1 MTFHRIFQKCNDKF
15 DYRYTESMEK
25 ENLET
30 KESYKISPSK
40 ASEISENSV
49 QGQRP
54 TPIFTAEKDQSFL
67 ARTLKHVERADDE
80 ETVRLFLMQKSKH
93 TVRAYRRVC
102 DEFIEFLNDSGRTLK
117 LASVEDV
124 LNFCSFKNSCANAT
138 VVQRAAIIKAL
149 FAFGVKAGRL
159 TNNPA
164 ILLKLKRVQNKISER
179 NLSEDEVK
187 AMIAGTKSLR
197 DRAFLKLL
205 YVSGCRRF
213 EILNLNLEHCKERED
228 GSAKITVLGKG
239 GKARTIIVSSSVWST
254 VKEMMGEDRKSRDP
268 VFEVGYGKMKS
279 RMSES
284 TAYNIVKRAA
294 IRAGILRKVSPHFL
308 RHAHATHALNKGAN
322 LKLLQETL
330 GHSSIEMTGKYL
342 HANPE
347 ESSGAFLDV

>member
-1 MTFHRIFQKCNDKF
+1 MD
-15 DYRYTESMEK
+15 K

-30 KESYKISPSK
+30 GGSYEVRQKISTPK
-40 ASEISENSV
+40 ASEIKENSV
-49 QGQRP
+49 QGQ
-54 TPIFTAEKDQSFL
+54 TPRAKFEVEKVQSFEL
-67 ARTLKHVERADDE
+67 RAVIHVDRADDK
-80 ETVRLFLMQKSKH
+80 ETVRIFLMQKSKH
-93 TVRAYRRVC
+93 TVRAYARVS

-149 FAFGVKAGRL
+149 FAFGIKAGRL

-239 GKARTIIVSSSVWST
+239 GRARTIIVSSSVWST
-254 VKEMMGEDRKSRDP
+254 VKEMMGEDKKPKDP
-268 VFEVGYGKMKS
+268 VFELSYGKSKA

-294 IRAGILRKVSPHFL
+294 MRASILRRVSPHFL